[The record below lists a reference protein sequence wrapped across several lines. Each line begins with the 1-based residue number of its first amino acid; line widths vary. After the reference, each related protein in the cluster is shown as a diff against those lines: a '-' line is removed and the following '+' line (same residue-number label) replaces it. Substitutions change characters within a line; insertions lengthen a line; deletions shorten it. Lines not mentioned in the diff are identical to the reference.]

1 MYEFLKQKKENRAA
15 LIQDVASQMRLHPSI
30 VEKDFWVC
38 LVLDFL
44 FHKCSYASQM
54 RFKGGTSLS
63 KAYSLI
69 ERFSEDIDLVLDWR
83 ALGYSKT
90 EPWDD
95 QGSKN
100 KQDRF
105 NKKIDERTDKFIAG
119 NFLTEIKTGLSEAM
133 GDIADVR
140 AIIGRQTLEFHYPQL
155 FHVQNILPCIR
166 LEIGPL
172 AEWTPWE
179 ERKITPYAEE
189 FYPDK
194 FSLAATKVK
203 TIMAKRTFWEKITIL
218 HKEANRPADK
228 PVPTRQSR
236 HFYDVFC
243 MAGKQVKNEA
253 LADVGVLMEK
263 VKFTKKFYPQPWS
276 RFEDIEEGN
285 IKLTPPVHSFA
296 SLRKDYA
303 NMSEMFFG
311 NYPDFDEIL
320 ECLKT
325 LEPEV
330 NEAVKRYLNDRS

>member
-69 ERFSEDIDLVLDWR
+69 ERFSE
-83 ALGYSKT
+83 
-90 EPWDD
+90 
-95 QGSKN
+95 
-100 KQDRF
+100 
-105 NKKIDERTDKFIAG
+105 
-119 NFLTEIKTGLSEAM
+119 AM

-179 ERKITPYAEE
+179 ERKITPYAAE

-253 LADVGVLMEK
+253 FADVGVLMEK
-263 VKFTKKFYPQPWS
+263 VKFTQKFYPQPWS

>member
-69 ERFSEDIDLVLDWR
+69 ERFSE
-83 ALGYSKT
+83 
-90 EPWDD
+90 
-95 QGSKN
+95 
-100 KQDRF
+100 
-105 NKKIDERTDKFIAG
+105 
-119 NFLTEIKTGLSEAM
+119 AM
-133 GDIADVR
+133 GDIADRR

-179 ERKITPYAEE
+179 ERKITPYAAE

-253 LADVGVLMEK
+253 FADVGVLMEK
-263 VKFTKKFYPQPWS
+263 VTFTKKFYPQPWS

-285 IKLTPPVHSFA
+285 IKLTTPVHSFA

>member
-69 ERFSEDIDLVLDWR
+69 ERFSE
-83 ALGYSKT
+83 
-90 EPWDD
+90 
-95 QGSKN
+95 
-100 KQDRF
+100 
-105 NKKIDERTDKFIAG
+105 
-119 NFLTEIKTGLSEAM
+119 AM

-155 FHVQNILPCIR
+155 FHVQSILPCIR

-179 ERKITPYAEE
+179 ERKITPYAAE

-253 LADVGVLMEK
+253 FADVGVLMEK

>member
-69 ERFSEDIDLVLDWR
+69 ERFSE
-83 ALGYSKT
+83 
-90 EPWDD
+90 
-95 QGSKN
+95 
-100 KQDRF
+100 
-105 NKKIDERTDKFIAG
+105 
-119 NFLTEIKTGLSEAM
+119 AM

-179 ERKITPYAEE
+179 ERKITPYAAE

-253 LADVGVLMEK
+253 FADVGVLMEK

>member
-69 ERFSEDIDLVLDWR
+69 ERFSE
-83 ALGYSKT
+83 
-90 EPWDD
+90 
-95 QGSKN
+95 
-100 KQDRF
+100 
-105 NKKIDERTDKFIAG
+105 
-119 NFLTEIKTGLSEAM
+119 AM

-179 ERKITPYAEE
+179 ERKITPYAAE

-253 LADVGVLMEK
+253 FADVGVLMEK
-263 VKFTKKFYPQPWS
+263 VKFTKKFYLQPWS